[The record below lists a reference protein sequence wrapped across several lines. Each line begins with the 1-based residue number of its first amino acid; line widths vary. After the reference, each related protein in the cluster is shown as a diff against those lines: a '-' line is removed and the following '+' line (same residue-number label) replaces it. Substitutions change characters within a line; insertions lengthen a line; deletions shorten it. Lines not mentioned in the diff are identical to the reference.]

1 MTLPA
6 PLDNIT
12 PKSANTLVEQS
23 VVHIDNE
30 LAALAES
37 MRALRSRRNSLAR
50 ISCLPPEILATVF
63 KHIVGGE
70 GLNNYTGNYHCPPCL
85 KVTHVCGHWRRV
97 ALECPSL
104 WAYIDWIS
112 PCWIVVM
119 LERSKKAVLV
129 VSCNA
134 STLPRDSLE
143 RVLSQLPRIK
153 VLRLHTYLSDI
164 DRVLDHLSS
173 QPAPL
178 LQNFKFSVIGGD
190 SHLASSPMSDTIFQ
204 GQAPQLRGV
213 ELTTRSVSWTSCI
226 FSGLRTLYVRRIG
239 SASSSTLPE
248 LLSALTRMPDLER
261 LTLERLSISGG
272 NNVVDRVPLARL
284 KSIVL
289 SVAIHTSV
297 ALFAHLALPDDA
309 KIVLN
314 LTEIEG
320 HQNFSDLFSAM
331 DAGSGKFGP
340 VFRSLRVCLLSLSSV
355 IQFSTSM
362 EAKSPTSWNASDDD
376 IRLSI
381 QFAWNASTTIHSP
394 IIFDICR
401 MVTQGKIRSLSVSS
415 SMIIQEPFWRAGST
429 SLPELEEI
437 QISSSSIGDLLLT
450 LQSQRD
456 MGYRS
461 LHALDLNDIDFQEH
475 ELPELHSTI
484 IIRKKLGASLHRLRL
499 ASCRGLMADD
509 VELFEEDVEYV
520 DWDSYEEALESESE
534 ESYGGCHCPE
544 CRNPSSDASA
554 DYFF

>member
-6 PLDNIT
+6 PLDNVT
-12 PKSANTLVEQS
+12 PRSASTLVEQS
-23 VVHIDNE
+23 VVYIDNA

-63 KHIVGGE
+63 KHIVEGE
-70 GLNNYTGNYHCPPCL
+70 GPNNYTDNYRRPPCL

-112 PCWIVVM
+112 PCWIAVM

-134 STLPRDSLE
+134 STLPQDSLE

-153 VLRLHTYLSDI
+153 VLRLHLYLSNI

-190 SHLASSPMSDTIFQ
+190 SHLASRPMSDTIFQ

-213 ELTTRSVSWTSCI
+213 ELTIRSVSWTSCI
-226 FSGLRTLYVRRIG
+226 FSGLRSLYVQGIG
-239 SASSSTLPE
+239 FPTSSTLSE

-261 LTLERLSISGG
+261 LTLERLSIISGE

-289 SVAIHTSV
+289 SVTIHTSV
-297 ALFAHLALPDDA
+297 ALFARLALPDDT
-309 KIVLN
+309 KIALN
-314 LTEIEG
+314 LAKVED

-331 DAGSGKFGP
+331 DTGSGKFGP

-362 EAKSPTSWNASDDD
+362 EAKRPSSWNASDDD

-381 QFAWNASTTIHSP
+381 QFAWNASTTIDSL

-401 MVTQGKIRSLSVSS
+401 MVTQGKIRNLSVSS
-415 SMIIQEPFWRAGST
+415 SMIISEPFWRAGST
-429 SLPELEEI
+429 TLPELEEI
-437 QISSSSIGDLLLT
+437 QMSSFYIGDLLLT

-456 MGYRS
+456 MAYRS
-461 LHALDLNDIDFQEH
+461 LHVLDLSDIDFPEH
-475 ELPELHSTI
+475 GPPELHRII

-509 VELFEEDVEYV
+509 VELFEEEVEDV

-534 ESYGGCHCPE
+534 GSYGGCRCCE
-544 CRNPSSDASA
+544 CRDPSSDASE
-554 DYFF
+554 D